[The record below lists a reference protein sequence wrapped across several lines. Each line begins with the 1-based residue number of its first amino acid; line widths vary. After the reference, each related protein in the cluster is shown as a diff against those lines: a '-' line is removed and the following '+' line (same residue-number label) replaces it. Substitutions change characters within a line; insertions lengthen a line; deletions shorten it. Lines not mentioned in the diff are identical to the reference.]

1 MGTRGVCLVAREV
14 SRRFRGR
21 IPSRGRDRGVM
32 TATRDEDPNGV
43 GGWPP
48 PESRPAARAPGPRG
62 RGVGCVPQA
71 DIGAF
76 GRLKEIISGVP
87 KPVLYQSDIDLALTF
102 HGSEPQLA
110 SVLLERALGLA
121 DDLASQKSKRC
132 VVMYDRAGKGVYEFT
147 ETLFGRYVRELT
159 T

>member
-1 MGTRGVCLVAREV
+1 M
-14 SRRFRGR
+14 
-21 IPSRGRDRGVM
+21 
-32 TATRDEDPNGV
+32 

-159 T
+159 SRDAVGRLRPAQTQAAGRARVSEGTGSRSVPRRSSDRAGGPH